1 MPQPGGRLHAIWW
14 RLGLTIVGVAFAF
27 YGAFLTYS
35 GVVDAST
42 ATALSTSEAQTR
54 ATAAVHPVVRTALT
68 AFDRLW
74 AADGLHESDAV
85 AEPVVFFAYADA
97 PVERNPVYARL
108 ATDAAILRVGLPIGG
123 GDTWQRPTSLP
134 LDALPLRANAES
146 EIKCLATA
154 LYFEARGEGVR
165 GQMAVAQVI
174 LNRVKNPAYPK
185 TICGVVYQDAKYLH
199 RCQFSFAC
207 DGTHEPIAEKDA
219 WAAALS
225 LARRIVTGGNATIV
239 AEVGNSISYHSTEVN
254 PDWSGSM
261 RRVDRIGHHVFYAA
275 YNPGSG

>member
-1 MPQPGGRLHAIWW
+1 MPQPGGRLHPIWW
-14 RLGLTIVGVAFAF
+14 RLGLTVIGVALAF
-27 YGAFLTYS
+27 YGALLIYS

-42 ATALSTSEAQTR
+42 ATALSTDDFR
-54 ATAAVHPVVRTALT
+54 ARARGTDQPMAKPLT

-74 AADGLHESDAV
+74 AADGLRQSDTIAQ
-85 AEPVVFFAYADA
+85 PVVFFAYADA
-97 PVERNPVYARL
+97 PVDANPVYARL
-108 ATDAAILRVGLPIGG
+108 ATDAAILRVGLPGAG
-123 GDTWQRPTSLP
+123 GDAWQPIPNTLP
-134 LDALPLRANAES
+134 LNALPLRANAES

-207 DGTHEPIAEKDA
+207 DGTHDFIAEKDA

-225 LARRIVTGGNATIV
+225 LARRIVTGGNGTIV
-239 AEVGNSISYHSTEVN
+239 AEVGDSISYHNTDVN
-254 PDWSGSM
+254 PDWSSSM

-275 YNPGSG
+275 YRSGSG

>member
-1 MPQPGGRLHAIWW
+1 MPQPGGRLHPIWW
-14 RLGLTIVGVAFAF
+14 RLGLTVLGVALAF
-27 YGAFLTYS
+27 YGALLVYS

-42 ATALSTSEAQTR
+42 ATALSTDDLRLRTTTSD
-54 ATAAVHPVVRTALT
+54 HPIAKPIT

-74 AADGLHESDAV
+74 AADGLRGTDAV

-97 PVERNPVYARL
+97 PIEKNPLYARL
-108 ATDAAILRVGLPIGG
+108 ATDTAILRVGLRSG
-123 GDTWQRPTSLP
+123 GDAWQPQQSSLP
-134 LDALPLRANAES
+134 LNAMPLRANAES

-154 LYFEARGEGVR
+154 LYFEARGEGIK

-185 TICGVVYQDAKYLH
+185 TICGVVYQDAKYMH

-207 DGTHEPIAEKDA
+207 DGTHDVIAEKDA
-219 WAAALS
+219 WAQALG
-225 LARRIVTGGNATIV
+225 LARRIVTGGSTTIV
-239 AEVGNSISYHSTEVN
+239 AEVGNSISYHSTDVN
-254 PDWSGSM
+254 PDWSNM

-275 YNPGSG
+275 YAGGSG